1 MMPIPTGL
9 QMMLLAGTLIGLGL
23 VLAGLWIVP
32 ARPDAADVVIRLS
45 GASSRRQSRIV
56 TSSGGSTEVDLQE
69 KLGLAAMRLLPDAV
83 WARTPTKDLALLRK
97 TLAGFYGEKV
107 TFALI
112 PLVGV
117 PVLAAMIS
125 IVLPVPVAVPV
136 LVTVGLA
143 AGAWFLPNFFVK
155 DDAKIARKDFDREL
169 AAYVDLVA
177 MERANG
183 SGARQSMELAARMG
197 DTWSFQRIGEELA
210 RSRWSGEAPWD
221 ALRVMS
227 EDLGLPKLDEVANTM
242 RLAGD
247 SDVQVYDSLRKLSA
261 ALRDALLKAE
271 LAEANAANERMSMP
285 ASLLGIIFLA
295 ILVGPALMRLL

>member
-1 MMPIPTGL
+1 MSTGL
-9 QMMLLAGTLIGLGL
+9 QIMLLAGTLLGLGV
-23 VLAGLWIVP
+23 VLTGAWLAP
-32 ARPDAADVVIRLS
+32 ARPDAADVVARLS
-45 GASSRRQSRIV
+45 GAPSRRRLAPAP
-56 TSSGGSTEVDLQE
+56 TSSGSTEDELQE
-69 KLGLAAMRLLPDAV
+69 KLGLAAMRLLPEVV
-83 WARTPTKDLALLRK
+83 WAKTPTKDLVLLRK

-112 PLVGV
+112 PLIGV
-117 PVLAAMIS
+117 PVLSAIVS
-125 IVLPVPVAVPV
+125 IVFPLPLPIPV
-136 LVTVGLA
+136 LGTVLLA
-143 AGAWFLPNFFVK
+143 AGAWFLPNFFVA
-155 DDAKIARKDFDREL
+155 DDAKIARKDFEREL

-197 DTWSFQRIGEELA
+197 DTWVFQRIGEELA

-227 EDLGLPKLDEVANTM
+227 EDLDLPKLDEVANTM

-261 ALRDALLKAE
+261 ALRDNLLKAE